1 MSIEVLSLLAVVA
14 ALGAMMFLAYRG
26 VSLLI
31 VGPAVSVF
39 VLLVSGMPVMEGMV
53 TEYGGALGDFVAK
66 NFLIFL
72 SACIFGVMLSESGA
86 AEDIATAMTRGVDR
100 IKRGNKKFIV
110 VLLLTAVCAI
120 LTYGGVSAF
129 VVVFTMVPLSKR
141 IFKKYDIPWHMY
153 MVVHSYGANLF
164 TSTMLPG
171 SPAVQNLIPI
181 PYLGTTPMA
190 APVMGIAVTVVSIAL
205 ATWYAWAQ
213 LRKSVRRHEGFLP
226 TGMGINKTIE
236 EEDGQQEHPAAS
248 GSPATGGSNVLTR
261 TGART
266 ALLKALVAP
275 AIVLITMNGIG
286 LDPVIS
292 LTIGIVAVAVL
303 YYRRFRDGAL
313 VKVLGT
319 GAVDGARTLIVVAA
333 IVGFGGIVVAIPG
346 YEFLVDGLDGL
357 PGSPLIQLVLAVNIV
372 AAITGSA
379 SGGESIAFQAFGDK
393 FVQLGFPPEVVHR
406 VTAIACQG
414 LDSLPHAGSVI
425 NQLQVAK
432 LTHGQAYKHIFVIS
446 GLIPLAGGFIA
457 VACYYLGLV

>member
-1 MSIEVLSLLAVVA
+1 MSIEALSLIAVVV

-31 VGPAVSVF
+31 VGPVVSVF
-39 VLLVSGMPVMEGMV
+39 VLLVSGMPVMDGLV
-53 TEYGGALGDFVAK
+53 TDYGGALGDFVAQ

-72 SACIFGVMLSESGA
+72 SACVFGVMLSESGA
-86 AEDIATAMTRGVDR
+86 AEDIASAMTRGVDR

-110 VLLLTAVCAI
+110 ILLLTAVCAI

-141 IFKKYDIPWHMY
+141 IFKKYDIPWHLY
-153 MVVHSYGANLF
+153 MVVHSFGANLF
-164 TSTMLPG
+164 TATMLPG

-190 APVMGIAVTVVSIAL
+190 APIMGLAVTVVSIAL
-205 ATWYAWAQ
+205 ALVYAWYQ
-213 LRKSVRRHEGFLP
+213 LRRSARRAEGFLP
-226 TGMGINKTIE
+226 TGDGINRSIE
-236 EEDGQQEHPAAS
+236 EEDAHAADT
-248 GSPATGGSNVLTR
+248 PTGGTGGGTVLLR
-261 TGART
+261 TGTRL

-275 AIVLITMNGIG
+275 AVVLIMMNGVG
-286 LDPVIS
+286 LDPVIA
-292 LTIGIVAVAVL
+292 LTLGILTSAVL
-303 YYRRFRDGAL
+303 YFRRFREGAL
-313 VKVLGT
+313 VKALGT
-319 GAVDGARTLIVVAA
+319 GAADGARTLVVVAA
-333 IVGFGGIVVAIPG
+333 IVGFGGVVVAIPG
-346 YEFLVDGLDGL
+346 YDFLVDGLDAL
-357 PGSPLIQLVLAVNIV
+357 PGSPLIQLVLAVNVV

-425 NQLQVAK
+425 NQLQVAR

-446 GLIPLAGGFIA
+446 GLIPLLGGFVA